1 MDLVSVIKAAIP
13 SVKDEDILRV
23 DVDGK
28 FVYEVVN
35 VPTSRQVRGQ
45 LNEALKN
52 KLEEEFSDVAASLV
66 GSVRIG
72 DKTYSSKA
80 KVLRVTEG
88 EQRGAP
94 ILGVVKLNPRPK
106 LVLTPKLFG
115 VTKSSGPDTV
125 GSYLSIDEIV
135 STIKSKLDELKNS
148 EKISNSLYDWVNEN
162 LDYFNPKTSSNNAQ
176 KIRNSWGGSGLE
188 DEVSSEMLELFC
200 ALAYIK
206 FIQKGSSGPGVRIT
220 SSERDR
226 VKQVLG
232 KNSIPKNSN
241 SFKIWYPSAS
251 NFPII
256 DCQVGYFENNQ
267 LKAVFPISTKN
278 VTGGRQPNVIK
289 FVDIFKNTRQVNAW
303 KDHLPREV
311 LKEQQYQYRVA
322 HSAIKDKGTL
332 YPSLAAETLLNSTE
346 RNSFLSETKRYI
358 GGSEVNVTAD
368 SLKKIANKIS
378 SNTRNRKQ
386 KLDNI
391 SLGPNLQTAKKLVC
405 VLIQKTSSGGGSSP
419 YKKIMS
425 TDGFT
430 IDQLSEMNEQK
441 WNAEVKVKK
450 KNPRANYPF
459 TVENVS
465 LFFEKILEN
474 SSVFKGGK
482 YDYDQVVKR
491 AYFSGNKVLNAKYKT
506 PISGSGDI
514 IIAKVDIRSD
524 GMVNITMDTSST
536 TANRTG
542 YGLRSKNSFNNLQDA
557 LGITP

>member
-1 MDLVSVIKAAIP
+1 MDLLSLIREAIP
-13 SVKDEDILRV
+13 SVKDEDILRTE
-23 DVDGK
+23 VDGK
-28 FVYEVVN
+28 FVYEVTN
-35 VPTSRQVRGQ
+35 VPTSREVRGR
-45 LNEALKN
+45 LNEALKD
-52 KLEEEFSDVAASLV
+52 KLEEQFPDSAAKLV

-72 DKTYSSKA
+72 GKTYSSKA

-94 ILGVVKLNPRPK
+94 ILGVIKLNPRPK

-125 GSYLSIDEIV
+125 GSYLSISQII
-135 STIKSKLDELKNS
+135 STIKSKLDELKDS

-162 LDYFNPKTSSNNAQ
+162 LDYFNPQSSSNNAS
-176 KIRNSWGGSGLE
+176 KIRSSWGGSGLE

-206 FIQKGSSGPGVRIT
+206 FIQKGTSGPNTRI
-220 SSERDR
+220 SSAERNR
-226 VKQVLG
+226 VKQILG
-232 KNSIPKNSN
+232 KSSIPSDSN

-256 DCQVGYFENNQ
+256 DCQVGYFEGGQ

-289 FVDIFKNTRQVNAW
+289 FGDIFKDTKGVNAW
-303 KDHLPREV
+303 KDHLPREI

-322 HSAIKDKGTL
+322 HSAIKDKSTL
-332 YPSLAAETLLNSTE
+332 YPALAAETLLNSTQ
-346 RNSFLSETKRYI
+346 RNSFM
-358 GGSEVNVTAD
+358 SEVNRYANSSEVRATPEVI
-368 SLKKIANKIS
+368 KKIADKIS
-378 SNTRNRKQ
+378 KNVRNRKA

-391 SLGPNLQTAKKLVC
+391 SLGPNLQMAKKLVC
-405 VLIQKTSSGGGSSP
+405 VLIQKTSTGGGSSP
-419 YKKIMS
+419 YKQVMTNS
-425 TDGFT
+425 RFT
-430 IDQLSEMNEQK
+430 IETLSQMNEQQ
-441 WNAEVKVKK
+441 WNSTVKRQYT
-450 KNPRANYPF
+450 RANYPF

-465 LFFEKILEN
+465 LFFEKVLEN
-474 SSVFKGGK
+474 SSVFKGGR

-491 AYFSGNKVLNAKYKT
+491 AYFSGNKVLQSKYKS
-506 PISGSGDI
+506 PISGAGDV
-514 IIAKVDIRSD
+514 IIAKVDIRND
-524 GMVNITMDTSST
+524 GMINIAMDTSST

>member
-1 MDLVSVIKAAIP
+1 MDLVSVIKGAIP

-28 FVYEVVN
+28 FVYEVTN
-35 VPTSRQVRGQ
+35 VPTSREVRGR
-45 LNEALKN
+45 LNEALKD
-52 KLEEEFSDVAASLV
+52 KLEEQFPDSSASLV

-106 LVLTPKLFG
+106 LVLTPKRFG
-115 VTKSSGPDTV
+115 ITRSSGPDSV
-125 GSYLSIDEIV
+125 GSYLTIDEII
-135 STIKSKLDELKNS
+135 STIKAELDKLKDGER
-148 EKISNSLYDWVNEN
+148 ISNSLCDWVNEN
-162 LDYFNPKTSSNNAQ
+162 LDYFNPKTSSNNVQ
-176 KIRNSWGGSGLE
+176 KIRSSWGGSGLE

-232 KNSIPKNSN
+232 KNSIPSDSN

-256 DCQVGYFENNQ
+256 DCQVGYFEGGQ

-289 FVDIFKNTRQVNAW
+289 FGDIFKDTKGVNAW
-303 KDHLPREV
+303 KDHLPRQV

-322 HSAIKDKGTL
+322 HSAIKDKSTL
-332 YPSLAAETLLNSTE
+332 YPALAAETLLNSIE

-405 VLIQKTSSGGGSSP
+405 VLIQKASSGGGSSP
-419 YKKIMS
+419 YKQIMNNS
-425 TDGFT
+425 RFT
-430 IDQLSEMNEQK
+430 IDTLSQMNEQK
-441 WNAEVKVKK
+441 WNSTVKRQYR
-450 KNPRANYPF
+450 RANYPF

-465 LFFEKILEN
+465 LFFEKVLQN
-474 SSVFKGGK
+474 SSVFIKGGK

-491 AYFSGNKVLNAKYKT
+491 AYFTGNKVLQSKYKS
-506 PISGSGDI
+506 PISGSGDV
-514 IIAKVDIRSD
+514 IIAKVNIRND
-524 GMVNITMDTSST
+524 GMINIVMDTSST
-536 TANRTG
+536 TSDRTG
-542 YGLRSKNSFNNLQDA
+542 YGLRSKNSFNNLQDS